1 MNKKEKIEFIESIM
15 DTVKEN
21 LLKNID
27 KYPGNWDGKQLRQY
41 ISDYVD
47 ENVAWVTM
55 TSKEKREYNNDILIN
70 SL

>member
-27 KYPGNWDGKQLRQY
+27 KYPENWDGKQLRQY